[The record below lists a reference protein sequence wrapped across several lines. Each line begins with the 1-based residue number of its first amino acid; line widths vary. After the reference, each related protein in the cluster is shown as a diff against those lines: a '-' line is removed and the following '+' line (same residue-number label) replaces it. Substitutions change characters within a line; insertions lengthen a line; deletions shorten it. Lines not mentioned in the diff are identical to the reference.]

1 MRVAVIS
8 VALLWA
14 GAALADELPYPA
26 GRSIQKIEGTETA
39 LLIPEDLSAEKPG
52 SFVILL
58 HGAGDNGPNLI
69 GSLHAWMGEGYVVCA
84 PSASGGTWDTTDLA
98 ITKRIALHLMKVL
111 PIDRKRV
118 HTIGFSNGG
127 WNLAPIA
134 FDDDLKPCS
143 ACWIAAGYN
152 GGKVGRWAKKGLG
165 ALALA
170 GADDPNA
177 GAARQTVPALKDK
190 VRSVEVRLQTGL
202 GHKWPREHDKYL
214 FWWAGAM
221 EGRFDPDTDMNFAW
235 GDDLAA
241 AIGALADKKRGGI
254 FIYFHAPGDKD
265 KPEARNLQNS
275 VFMDQAVRHFGN
287 QLQAV
292 KLDLGDESEKY
303 GVKVTPAVAVL
314 KKDGTLKKLLSGK
327 IKARRLASALRS
339 VAPSKKPP
347 KR

>member
-1 MRVAVIS
+1 MRR
-8 VALLWA
+8 ALLSVVLAWA
-14 GAALADELPYPA
+14 GTALADELPYPT
-26 GRSIQKIEGTETA
+26 GRSVQQIEGTETA
-39 LLIPEDLSAEKPG
+39 LLIPDGLSPEKPG

-69 GSLHAWMGEGYVVCA
+69 GALRAWMEQGYVVCA
-84 PSASGGTWDTTDLA
+84 PSATGGTWDKGDLA
-98 ITKRIALHLMKVL
+98 VTKRIALHLMKVL
-111 PIDRKRV
+111 PVDPKRV
-118 HTIGFSNGG
+118 HAIGFSNGG

-134 FDDDLKPCS
+134 FDDDLRPCS
-143 ACWIAAGYN
+143 ACWIAAGFN
-152 GGKVGRWAKKGLG
+152 GGKIGRWAKKGLG

-177 GAARQTVPALKDK
+177 GAARQTVPLLKEK
-190 VRSVEVRLQTGL
+190 VRSVEVRLQAGL
-202 GHKWPREHDKYL
+202 AHKWPREHDKYHL
-214 FWWAGAM
+214 WWAGAM

-235 GDDLAA
+235 GDDLDA
-241 AIGALADKKRGGI
+241 AIAALKGKKRGGI
-254 FIYFHAPGDKD
+254 FIYFHAPQDKE
-265 KPEARNLQNS
+265 KPEARRLQNE

-292 KLDLGDESEKY
+292 KLDLGDESRKY

-327 IKARRLASALRS
+327 IKARSLASALRS
-339 VAPSKKPP
+339 VAPNKKPP

>member
-1 MRVAVIS
+1 MRAAFFS

-26 GRSIQKIEGTETA
+26 GRSVQQIEGTETA
-39 LLIPEDLSAEKPG
+39 LLIPDDLSAEKPG

-69 GSLHAWMGEGYVVCA
+69 GALHEWMRERYVVCA
-84 PSASGGTWDTTDLA
+84 PSATGGTWDTSDLA
-98 ITKRIALHLMKVL
+98 KTKRIALHLMKVL
-111 PIDRKRV
+111 PVDRERV
-118 HTIGFSNGG
+118 HAIGFSNGG

-170 GADDPNA
+170 GANDPNA
-177 GAARQTVPALKDK
+177 GAARQTVPLLKDK
-190 VRSVEVRLQTGL
+190 VRSVEVRLQEGL
-202 GHKWPREHDKYL
+202 GHKWPRDHDKYHL
-214 FWWAGAM
+214 WWAGAM
-221 EGRFDPDTDMNFAW
+221 EGRFNPDTDMNFAW
-235 GDDLAA
+235 GDDLDA
-241 AIGALADKKRGGI
+241 AIEALKSEKRGGI
-254 FIYFHAPGDKD
+254 FIYFHAPEDKE
-265 KPEARNLQNS
+265 KPEAHRLQNS
-275 VFMDQAVRHFGN
+275 VFMDLAVRHFGN
-287 QLQAV
+287 QLKAV
-292 KLDLGDESEKY
+292 KLDLGDESAKY

-327 IKARRLASALRS
+327 IKAKSLASALRS
-339 VAPSKKPP
+339 VAPKKKPP

>member
-1 MRVAVIS
+1 MRAALIS

-14 GAALADELPYPA
+14 GAALAEELPYPA
-26 GRSIQKIEGTETA
+26 GLSVQQIQGTETA
-39 LLIPEDLSAEKPG
+39 LLIPDDISAEEPG
-52 SFVILL
+52 SLVILL

-69 GSLHAWMGEGYVVCA
+69 GALRHWMEQGYLVCA
-84 PSASGGTWDTTDLA
+84 PSASGGTWDATDLA

-111 PIDRKRV
+111 PVDAKRV
-118 HTIGFSNGG
+118 HAIGFSNGG

-134 FDDDLKPCS
+134 FDDDLRPRS

-152 GGKVGRWAKKGLG
+152 GGKVGRWARKGLG

-177 GAARQTVPALKDK
+177 GAARRTVPLLEDK
-190 VRSVEVRLQTGL
+190 VRSVEVRLQRGL

-214 FWWAGAM
+214 LWWTGAM
-221 EGRFDPDTDMNFAW
+221 EGRFDPDTDMNFSW

-241 AIGALADKKRGGI
+241 AIEALQGKKRGGI
-254 FIYFHAPGDKD
+254 FVYFHAPGDKD
-265 KPEARNLQNS
+265 KPEARRLQNS
-275 VFMDQAVRHFGN
+275 IFMDRAVRHFGN

-292 KLDLGDESEKY
+292 RLDLGDESGRY

-314 KKDGTLKKLLSGK
+314 KKDGTLKKLLDGK
-327 IKARRLASALRS
+327 IKTKSLASALRS
-339 VAPSKKPP
+339 VAPDKKRP